1 MQSYKKKYINKTFF
15 PNNTFFLIIFA
26 NYSKNNLI
34 FASNKTISK
43 MKKQS
48 LLLLIACIFTALQAS
63 AIDYT
68 NVPTIKLETPEMKPE
83 MVALPTNPFNSTVSS
98 TTAAESNTGMD
109 FDFFK
114 TKTAPGVK
122 PYKFMDDMTFV
133 GVPLFLA
140 GWALKSDKAMFR
152 VNNKDGK
159 ENTQLLTN
167 FKTGIDDYTQFF
179 GPAMVV
185 GLKLGGYEGRSDWPR
200 LLASAAM
207 SYGIMA
213 AFVNGIKYTAKEM
226 RPDGTSANSWPSGHT
241 ATAFVGATLLHKEYG
256 LTRSPWWSVAGYG
269 VATATGV
276 MRVLNNRHWVSDV
289 MSGAGIGILSTE
301 LGYALSDVFFKG
313 KGLLHNDLMLDF
325 EKPSFFS
332 IGMGAGLGGKSI
344 DFSLHDLENFDKY
357 KNYYYADDDIEDEYG
372 SMGVEFRA
380 ATVVDAEGA
389 YFFNKYIGVG
399 GRFRVRAMSA
409 KTFGQYTGDL
419 TADSNYAW
427 DMISDI
433 YHVNPEF
440 TIDEEGKLI
449 PSNLSQ
455 ELTPELI
462 NKGGEAIEDIGAIVE
477 SDHMTEFTASAGIYL
492 NLPLSKSFSLGT
504 KFLIGRSFTQ
514 ELDIDGYAKGK
525 VKDIQYDMHIV
536 NGHPYYDEDGK
547 LIGGID
553 NPSNV
558 LGNDGYDLHWDMLTI
573 GAKSSTSYGTGIS
586 LTYRYKSNFSWRLYC
601 DYDYTEKDFTMK
613 YDPYRYLK
621 SSLTDVGYSLV
632 QNKDLSELSLYLD
645 PMEYKKTKKMNYF
658 TLGLAFLVNF

>member
-1 MQSYKKKYINKTFF
+1 
-15 PNNTFFLIIFA
+15 
-26 NYSKNNLI
+26 
-34 FASNKTISK
+34 

-48 LLLLIACIFTALQAS
+48 FLLLIACIFTALRVS

-83 MVALPTNPFNSTVSS
+83 MVALPTNPFQSTVSS
-98 TTAAESNTGMD
+98 ATASESNTGMD

-114 TKTAPGVK
+114 SKTAPGVK
-122 PYKFMDDMTFV
+122 PYKFMDDMSFV
-133 GVPLFLA
+133 GIPLFLA

-313 KGLLHNDLMLDF
+313 KGLLHNDLQMDF
-325 EKPSFFS
+325 ENPSFFS

-344 DFSLHDLENFDKY
+344 DFSLQDLENADKY
-357 KNYYYADDDIEDEYG
+357 KDYYYADDDVEDEYG
-372 SMGVEFRA
+372 SIGVEFRA

-389 YFFNKYIGVG
+389 YFFNKYVGIG

-419 TADSNYAW
+419 TEDSNYAW

-433 YHVNPEF
+433 YGYNPEYYM
-440 TIDEEGKLI
+440 EESY
-449 PSNLSQ
+449 PLSQ
-455 ELTPELI
+455 KLTPEQI
-462 NKGGEAIEDIGAIVE
+462 NKGGKAIEEIGAVVE
-477 SDHMTEFTASAGIYL
+477 SDHLTEFTASAGIYL
-492 NLPLSKSFSLGT
+492 NLPLSKRFSLGT
-504 KFLIGRSFTQ
+504 KFLLGRSFTQ

-536 NGHPYYDEDGK
+536 NGQPAFNKDK
-547 LIGGID
+547 QLAAGGID
-553 NPSNV
+553 DPTNTPN
-558 LGNDGYDLHWDMLTI
+558 NDEYDLHWDMLTI
-573 GAKSSTSYGTGIS
+573 GAKSSTSFGTGLS
-586 LTYRYKSNFSWRLYC
+586 LTYRYKSNFSWRLYF

-613 YDPYRYLK
+613 YDPYHYLK
-621 SSLTDVGYSLV
+621 SSLTDTAYSLV

-645 PMEYKKTKKMNYF
+645 PVQYKKTKKMNYF
-658 TLGLAFLVNF
+658 TIGLAFLVNF